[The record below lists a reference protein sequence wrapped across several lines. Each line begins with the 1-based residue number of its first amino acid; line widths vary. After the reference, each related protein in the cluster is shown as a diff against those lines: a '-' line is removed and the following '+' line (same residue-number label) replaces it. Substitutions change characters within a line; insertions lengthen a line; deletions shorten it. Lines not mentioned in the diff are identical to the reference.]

1 MSRLRHKETYPIITS
16 LSEIWLSID
25 NAKNGEWDFSYSLNH
40 DGETYDHHVLPYM
53 LKPTYVP
60 IAGVASW

>member
-1 MSRLRHKETYPIITS
+1 MSRLRHKETYPVITS

-25 NAKNGEWDFSYSLNH
+25 NAKNGEWDFSYSLKH
-40 DGETYDHHVLPYM
+40 DGETYDHHALPYT